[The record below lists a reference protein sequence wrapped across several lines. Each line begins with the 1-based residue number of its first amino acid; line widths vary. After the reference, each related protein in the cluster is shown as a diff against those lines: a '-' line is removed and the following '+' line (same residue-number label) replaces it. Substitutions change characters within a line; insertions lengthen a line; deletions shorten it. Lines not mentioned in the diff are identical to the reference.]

1 MDLSKQNLFKMI
13 GVKLSYLAERQKV
26 IAQNISNS
34 DTPGYRPR
42 DLKKLDF
49 KDEVH
54 RAMFK
59 VTPVETQAAHMRPV
73 TPAEP
78 FKVEQ
83 SMRPYE
89 TGLDKNGSVLEEQ
102 SQKQSEIAGDYQ
114 AATTIYKKYL
124 AMYKLVLK

>member
-1 MDLSKQNLFKMI
+1 MDLSKQSLFKMI
-13 GVKLSYLAERQKV
+13 GVKMAYLAERQKV
-26 IAQNISNS
+26 IAQNIANA

-42 DLKKLDF
+42 DLKKLSF

-54 RAMFK
+54 RAAL
-59 VTPVETQAAHMRPV
+59 TPVETQANHLAPV
-73 TPAEP
+73 TPPEP

-89 TGLDKNGSVLEEQ
+89 TSLDKNGSVLEEQ
-102 SQKQSEIAGDYQ
+102 AQKQSQIAGDYQ